1 VKIFGNLPAIL
12 IVTVLVAGVGVMIW
26 KAVRTPDQAAAVP
39 VRVPALSTLAKAG
52 QQVFDASCAAC
63 HGQNGAGS
71 ENGPPLVHDI
81 YNPGHHD
88 DGSFYRAAARGVR
101 QHHWRFGN
109 MAPVPQVSNEKMKA
123 IIRYIR
129 ELQVATASP
138 TGLTACDSTGGRGRP
153 SNAMRS
159 PRPARV

>member
-1 VKIFGNLPAIL
+1 MNLETTLKIFDNLPAVL
-12 IVTVLVAGVGVMIW
+12 IVTVLVAGVGVMVW

-39 VRVPALSTLAKAG
+39 VTMPALSALAKAG
-52 QQVFDASCAAC
+52 QQVFATNCTAC

-88 DGSFYRAAARGVR
+88 DGSFYRAAQRGVR

-109 MAPVPQVSNEKMKA
+109 MEPVPQVSNEKMKA

-129 ELQVATASP
+129 ELQVANGITYKP
-138 TGLTACDSTGGRGRP
+138 HR
-153 SNAMRS
+153 M
-159 PRPARV
+159 